1 MTIKETKTSKFNDVT
16 NENIYN
22 YIMNDFLNIRDEL
35 KDMDG
40 MVNMNRTQL
49 KRIAAKRET
58 MKRIIAYY
66 KDGRY

>member
-49 KRIAAKRET
+49 KRIAAKMET

>member
-1 MTIKETKTSKFNDVT
+1 VT

-49 KRIAAKRET
+49 KRIAAKMET

>member
-16 NENIYN
+16 NENIYS

-49 KRIAAKRET
+49 KRIAAKMET